1 LQKFYSHYYLS
12 DMQKNIFRN
21 FLLISFVLFSLN
33 SFSQHKTEVQ
43 KSEHQTEQKEVKNDL
58 KTEIKKDI
66 RHHVKDSYY
75 FDFNSDTETGEYHG
89 FSLPIILIDNGFHI
103 FMASKFEH
111 GKKVAEVSGNYY
123 KLYHNKIYKTDAA
136 GVITLDEHH
145 HPTNAKPLDF
155 SITKGVFSI
164 LIVSLILFLIFSN
177 LAKSYAKNGSIPTG
191 VGRFFEPIVIYIR
204 DEVAIPSIGE
214 KKYKR
219 YMPFLLTVFFFI
231 WFSNLIGITPFGMN
245 ITGNLAVTAA
255 LAMIT
260 FLITQFSS
268 NKNYWKHIF
277 WMPGVPIPMKII
289 LAPIELLGVFI
300 KPFALMMRLYANIFA
315 GHIVIY
321 SILGLLFVFK
331 SYIGGTLSFGLALV
345 ISILELLV
353 AILQA
358 YIFTMLSALYFGFA
372 TEEHSEEH

>member
-1 LQKFYSHYYLS
+1 MYK
-12 DMQKNIFRN
+12 RN
-21 FLLISFVLFSLN
+21 LVKTLTLLLLVVTFSVN
-33 SFSQHKTEVQ
+33 AQHEPATKVHE
-43 KSEHQTEQKEVKNDL
+43 EQTSTKKDY
-58 KTEIKKDI
+58 KTEIKEEI

-75 FDFNSDTETGEYHG
+75 FDFNSNSETGEHHG
-89 FSLPIILIDNGFHI
+89 FSLPVILIDDGLKV
-103 FMASKFEH
+103 FMSSKFEH
-111 GKKVAEVSGNYY
+111 GEAVAEAGGNYY
-123 KLYHNKIYKTDAA
+123 KLYHNKIYKTDAT
-136 GVITLDEHH
+136 GKLSFDEHH
-145 HPTNAKPLDF
+145 HPTNIKPLDF
-155 SITKGVFSI
+155 SITKSVFSI
-164 LIVSLILFLIFSN
+164 IIVSLFVFLVFTS
-177 LAKSYAKNGSIPTG
+177 LAKSYAKNGSIPKG
-191 VGRFFEPIVIYIR
+191 IGRFFEPLVIYIR
-204 DEVAIPSIGE
+204 DEIAIPSIGHKHY
-214 KKYKR
+214 KKY
-219 YMPFLLTVFFFI
+219 MSFLLTVFFFI

-255 LAMIT
+255 LAFLT
-260 FLITQFSS
+260 FLITQFTS
-268 NKNYWKHIF
+268 NANYWKHIF

-331 SYIGGTLSFGLALV
+331 SYIGGSLSFGLALV

-372 TEEHSEEH
+372 SEEHEPEHHE

>member
-1 LQKFYSHYYLS
+1 
-12 DMQKNIFRN
+12 MQKNILRN
-21 FLLISFVLFSLN
+21 FLLISVFLLSLN
-33 SFSQHKTEVQ
+33 SYSQHETDPQ
-43 KSEHQTEQKEVKNDL
+43 KPEAKKDL
-58 KTEIKKDI
+58 KTKIKEDI

-75 FDFNSDTETGEYHG
+75 FDFNADSETGVYHG
-89 FSLPIILIDNGFHI
+89 FSLPVILIDNGLHV
-103 FMASKFEH
+103 FMSSKFDH
-111 GKKVAEVSGNYY
+111 GKKVAEVNGNYY
-123 KLYHNKIYKTDAA
+123 KLYHNKIYKTDAS
-136 GVITLDEHH
+136 GTLSLNEHL

-155 SITKGVFSI
+155 SITKGVFGI
-164 LIVSLILFLIFSN
+164 LIVSLIIFLIFSN
-177 LAKSYAKNGSIPTG
+177 LAKSYAKNGAIPTG
-191 VGRFFEPIVIYIR
+191 VGRFFEPLVIYIR

-255 LAMIT
+255 LAILT

-277 WMPGVPIPMKII
+277 WMPGVPVPMKII

>member
-1 LQKFYSHYYLS
+1 
-12 DMQKNIFRN
+12 MQKNIFRN
-21 FLLISFVLFSLN
+21 FLLILCVFISLN
-33 SFSQHKTEVQ
+33 SFAQHETEVQ
-43 KSEHQTEQKEVKNDL
+43 KDTLQTEHKEVKKDL
-58 KTEIKKDI
+58 KTQIKEDI

-75 FDFNSDTETGEYHG
+75 FDFFSDSEAGEHYG
-89 FSLPIILIDNGFHI
+89 FSLPVILIDNGVHV
-103 FMASKFEH
+103 FMSSKFHH
-111 GKKVAEVSGNYY
+111 GEKVAEVGGNYY
-123 KLYHNKIYKTDAA
+123 KLFHNKIYKTDAA
-136 GVITLDEHH
+136 GVITLDEHQ

-164 LIVSLILFLIFSN
+164 LIVSLLLFLLFNS
-177 LAKSYAKNGSIPTG
+177 LAKSYAKNGAIPKG
-191 VGRFFEPIVIYIR
+191 IGRFFEPIVIYIR

-255 LAMIT
+255 LAVMT
-260 FLITQFSS
+260 FLITQLTS

-331 SYIGGTLSFGLALV
+331 SYFGGTLSFGLALV